1 MVSERSRHKYQV
13 PAPSLNGRPQTL
25 SPVSKEVASGCDVVY
40 LFNETTAI
48 VEERAEERPQRDTE
62 SRSGQAGD
70 LQKFFDDLTPYARDL
85 GLPTSRAVLDAQFV
99 QRVRDHL
106 HTVLCMSSIVDAFR
120 AHCTPSATCFLKD
133 VQLFSEGSRVRAARR
148 AADWENSKE
157 LLAKVDFLKM
167 LKEYDKDNI
176 DPARSSVCR
185 STSNIPS

>member
-1 MVSERSRHKYQV
+1 MVSECSRHKYQV

-120 AHCTPSATCFLKD
+120 AHCTPSPLASSRMCSCFLREAVCVLLG
-133 VQLFSEGSRVRAARR
+133 VQQTGRTQ
-148 AADWENSKE
+148 
-157 LLAKVDFLKM
+157 
-167 LKEYDKDNI
+167 
-176 DPARSSVCR
+176 RSCWPR
-185 STSNIPS
+185 

>member
-1 MVSERSRHKYQV
+1 MCLICALV
-13 PAPSLNGRPQTL
+13 PLFA
-25 SPVSKEVASGCDVVY
+25 VSKEVASGCDVVY

-120 AHCTPSATCFLKD
+120 AHCTPSPLASSRMCSC
-133 VQLFSEGSRVRAARR
+133 SEGSRVRAARR